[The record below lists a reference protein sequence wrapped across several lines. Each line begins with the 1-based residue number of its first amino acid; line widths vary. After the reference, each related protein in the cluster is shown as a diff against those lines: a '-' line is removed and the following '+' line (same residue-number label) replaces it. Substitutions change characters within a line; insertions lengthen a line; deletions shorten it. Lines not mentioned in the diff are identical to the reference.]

1 MIAVVLEKL
10 PLCEGDA
17 GVSRRTSPSAVLT
30 TDAAPFSVRPVVELK
45 SLKLTVSADAVEPQT
60 ARPSANIAMIGFR
73 VFVDGFMRD
82 ACSLSVERLKD
93 LSCPSGQQFICHRR
107 YPANSESIAAK
118 ISIAY

>member
-1 MIAVVLEKL
+1 MAVELKKL
-10 PLCEGDA
+10 PLWEGDA
-17 GVSRRTSPSAVLT
+17 GVSRRTSPSDVLT
-30 TDAAPFSVRPVVELK
+30 TEALPFRVRPVVELK

-60 ARPSANIAMIGFR
+60 ARPSANIAISGFR
-73 VFVDGFMRD
+73 VFVDGFMGGE
-82 ACSLSVERLKD
+82 CSLSVERLKD